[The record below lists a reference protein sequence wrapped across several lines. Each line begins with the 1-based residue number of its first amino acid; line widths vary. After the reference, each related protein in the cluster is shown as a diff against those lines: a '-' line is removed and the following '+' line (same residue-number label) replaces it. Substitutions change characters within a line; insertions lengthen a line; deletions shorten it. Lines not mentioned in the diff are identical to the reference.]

1 MVAASSCVTTCCPRA
16 SPALRPQS
24 PVKERATLLE
34 TAMLVILAVGVIAV
48 IVLASNLLSV
58 AARLQA
64 A

>member
-1 MVAASSCVTTCCPRA
+1 
-16 SPALRPQS
+16 LRPQS